1 MGKLKITF
9 FFVFV
14 LFTAIS
20 AYSQYNS
27 YYGGS
32 GHFSVGTTFLD
43 YSSVNTY
50 LRSKRLPAFASTSLN
65 IGGGGY
71 GIFNSFI
78 LGGEGGAVTAS
89 SVANANGEASISAGY
104 GMFNMGY
111 ALPLKGR
118 FLVYPLIGLGWGG
131 SSFNI
136 KHATGIEEKY
146 EATKF
151 FISSEINCELF
162 SFADENGKAGFKTG
176 ICIGYLFN
184 PQTEPWKEA
193 IVGYTSLSNTFMNG
207 PYFKIKIG
215 GGGIGF
221 KKKE

>member
-1 MGKLKITF
+1 MSKVKLIY
-9 FFVFV
+9 VFILT
-14 LFTAIS
+14 LFSISS
-20 AYSQYNS
+20 AYSQNNTC
-27 YYGGS
+27 YGGS

-65 IGGGGY
+65 IGGGGL

-89 SVANANGEASISAGY
+89 SVANINGQATVSAGF
-104 GMFNMGY
+104 GMFNIGY
-111 ALPLKGR
+111 AFPLKSR

-131 SSFNI
+131 SSFNV
-136 KHATGIEEKY
+136 KYAGGLEEKY

-151 FISSEINCELF
+151 FISSELNCELF
-162 SFADENGKAGFKTG
+162 SFADENGKGGFKTG

-184 PQTEPWKEA
+184 PQTDPWKEA
-193 IVGYTSLSNTFMNG
+193 SFGYTSVANTFMNG

-215 GGGIGF
+215 GGGIGY

>member
-9 FFVFV
+9 I
-14 LFTAIS
+14 FTLILIAYNS
-20 AYSQYNS
+20 LYSQNNA

-43 YSSVNTY
+43 YSSVNVH
-50 LRSKRLPAFASTSLN
+50 LRSNNLPAFATTSLN
-65 IGGGGY
+65 VGGGGY
-71 GIFNSFI
+71 GVFNSFI
-78 LGGEGGAVTAS
+78 LGGEGGVITAS
-89 SVANANGEASISAGY
+89 SVANANGKSFITAGF

-111 ALPLKGR
+111 TMPLKSR

-131 SSFNI
+131 SSFDI
-136 KHATGIEEKY
+136 KYTGGFEEKY

-151 FISSEINCELF
+151 FISAEINCELF

-176 ICIGYLFN
+176 VCIGYLFN
-184 PQTEPWKEA
+184 PHTEPWKETT
-193 IVGYTSLSNTFMNG
+193 IGYTNVANTFMNG

>member
-1 MGKLKITF
+1 MQKIIP
-9 FFVFV
+9 V
-14 LFTAIS
+14 LFLILIS
-20 AYSQYNS
+20 IDSTYSQKNT

-131 SSFNI
+131 SLFNL
-136 KHATGIEEKY
+136 KHAGGIEEKY

-151 FISSEINCELF
+151 FISSELNCELF
-162 SFADENGKAGFKTG
+162 TYADENGKAGFKTG
-176 ICIGYLFN
+176 FCIGYLFN
-184 PQTEPWKEA
+184 PQTDPWKERFL
-193 IVGYTSLSNTFMNG
+193 GHTSIANTFMNG

-215 GGGIGF
+215 GGGIGY
-221 KKKE
+221 KKKG